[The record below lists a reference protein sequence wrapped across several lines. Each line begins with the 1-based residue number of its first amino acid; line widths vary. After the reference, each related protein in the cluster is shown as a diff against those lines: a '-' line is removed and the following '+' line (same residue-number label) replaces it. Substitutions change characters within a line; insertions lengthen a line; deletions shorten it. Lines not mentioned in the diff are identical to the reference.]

1 MYTYPP
7 ITMGNGK
14 QFLKGALPALALAMG
29 IVFSLALA
37 SQTGVLGLW
46 GGSQTSSQNSNVTGS
61 QPNTSINFT
70 SPVLG
75 QNTKLHNSTSSAI
88 AGSKSSQTGGYS
100 LETVIET
107 LKPTP
112 IGWNL
117 VYVLLA
123 ALLGGLL
130 VFAAIRHRV
139 TENE

>member
-1 MYTYPP
+1 MD
-7 ITMGNGK
+7 NGK
-14 QFLKGALPALALAMG
+14 QFLKGALPALALAMS

-46 GGSQTSSQNSNVTGS
+46 GGSQIPSQNSNVTSS
-61 QPNTSINFT
+61 QPNTSVNFT
-70 SPVLG
+70 SPSPG
-75 QNTKLHNSTSSAI
+75 QNTKLHNSTSSAT
-88 AGSKSSQTGGYS
+88 AGSASSQTGGYS
-100 LETVIET
+100 LETAIET

-130 VFAAIRHRV
+130 AFAVIRHRV
-139 TENE
+139 TGND